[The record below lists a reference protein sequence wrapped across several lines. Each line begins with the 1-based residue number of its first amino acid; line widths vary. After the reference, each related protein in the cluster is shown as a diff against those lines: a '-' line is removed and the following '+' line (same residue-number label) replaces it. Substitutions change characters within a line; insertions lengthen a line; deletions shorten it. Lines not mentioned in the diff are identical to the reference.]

1 MVNKVILIGRVG
13 RDPDIRAFDAGAKKA
28 SFTLA
33 TSETFKNRD
42 GVRSEQTEWHNIVL
56 WRNAADI
63 AERFV
68 RKGSMLYLEGR
79 IRYRSWD
86 DASGNKRYTTDI
98 ECDVI
103 RLLDKKGDGP
113 QPGGVQPPVGGYNQP
128 QPAAATPQNTAPISL
143 PEEPDDLPF

>member
-1 MVNKVILIGRVG
+1 MVNTVILIGRVG
-13 RDPDIRAFDAGAKKA
+13 RDPDIRAFDAGVKKA

-33 TSETFKNRD
+33 TSETFKSRD
-42 GVRSEQTEWHNIVL
+42 GNRSEQTEWHNIVL

-63 AERFV
+63 AERYV
-68 RKGSMLYLEGR
+68 KKGSMLYLEGR

-103 RLLDKKGDGP
+103 RLLDKKGDGT
-113 QPGGVQPPVGGYNQP
+113 QPGGTYNQP
-128 QPAAATPQNTAPISL
+128 STSATGPQAPVVPPTPISL
-143 PEEPDDLPF
+143 TDEPDDLPF

>member
-13 RDPDIRAFDAGAKKA
+13 RDPDIRAFDAGVKKA

-33 TSETFKNRD
+33 TGETFKSRD
-42 GVRSEQTEWHNIVL
+42 GNRSEQTEWHNIVL

-63 AERFV
+63 AERYV
-68 RKGSMLYLEGR
+68 KKGSMLYLEGR

-103 RLLDKKGDGP
+103 RLLDKKGEGP
-113 QPGGVQPPVGGYNQP
+113 QPGGTYNQP
-128 QPAAATPQNTAPISL
+128 PTSATGSQAPVATPTPISL
-143 PEEPDDLPF
+143 TDEPDDLPF

>member
-13 RDPDIRAFDAGAKKA
+13 RDPEVRSFDAGVKKA

-33 TSETFKNRD
+33 TSETFRNRD
-42 GVRSEQTEWHNIVL
+42 GQRSEQTEWHNIVL

-68 RKGSMLYLEGR
+68 KKGSLIYLEGR

-103 RLLDKKGDGP
+103 RLLDKKGDAE
-113 QPGGVQPPVGGYNQP
+113 QSGGYTA
-128 QPAAATPQNTAPISL
+128 QPAAPAPAQVTPQQPVQNPADD
-143 PEEPDDLPF
+143 PDDLPF